1 MSGFGQTRCDHSPAT
16 EDERMSSKEGRKPRL
31 ESPSRARKGRIITLN
46 GYFGL
51 LALIINWF
59 TWLAPPV
66 QVPRS
71 LVLAALAIPLLFP
84 LRGILHAKRYTHQWV
99 GFLSLLY
106 FIIGVDVWYNRIEIE
121 SLLGALMVLFSL
133 LLLIGSS
140 VYARYTPTP
149 PELRK
154 KR

>member
-1 MSGFGQTRCDHSPAT
+1 MS
-16 EDERMSSKEGRKPRL
+16 RKPRL
-31 ESPSRARKGRIITLN
+31 ESPSRARVARVLTLI

-51 LALIINWF
+51 LGLIINWF
-59 TWLAPPV
+59 TWLAPPI

-71 LVLAALAIPLLFP
+71 LILSALALPLLFP

-106 FIIGVDVWYNRIEIE
+106 FIIGVDVWYNRIELE
-121 SLLGALMVLFSL
+121 SFLGSLMVLFSL
-133 LLLIGSS
+133 VLLVGSTL
-140 VYARYTPTP
+140 YARYTPTP

>member
-1 MSGFGQTRCDHSPAT
+1 
-16 EDERMSSKEGRKPRL
+16 MSSKEGRKPRL
-31 ESPSRARKGRIITLN
+31 ESPSRARKGRIITLI

-121 SLLGALMVLFSL
+121 SLLGASMVLFSL

>member
-1 MSGFGQTRCDHSPAT
+1 
-16 EDERMSSKEGRKPRL
+16 MSSKEGRKPRL
-31 ESPSRARKGRIITLN
+31 ESPSRARKGRIITLI

>member
-1 MSGFGQTRCDHSPAT
+1 MS
-16 EDERMSSKEGRKPRL
+16 RKLRL
-31 ESPSRARKGRIITLN
+31 ESPPHARTGRILTLI

-84 LRGILHAKRYTHQWV
+84 LRGIIHSKRYTHQWV
-99 GFLSLLY
+99 GFLSMLY
-106 FIIGVDVWYNRIEIE
+106 FIIGVDVWYNRIELE
-121 SLLGALMVLFSL
+121 SLLGALMVLFSVV
-133 LLLIGSS
+133 LIVGSS
-140 VYARYTPTP
+140 MYARYTPTP